1 MESKWDFQT
10 ALGDTIREKY
20 ESLYVKVVEVSNVI
34 NRKMVRGQAN
44 WVVASPEVASMFF
57 ETVDVVADQKKKKYR
72 SIDDPWESYE

>member
-44 WVVASPEVASMFF
+44 WVVTSPEVASMFF